1 MAVNNPYAAY
11 QKNKIQTASPAEL
24 TLILYDAAIKFCNV
38 ALRAIEED
46 DVESRH
52 TNIVKAE
59 KIIEEFLATLNYKYE
74 VAKDFEQVYNYIY
87 HLLVEANIHNDAE
100 KLEEALQHLRDMREI
115 WKEIMKQARQM
126 EASHKE

>member
-1 MAVNNPYAAY
+1 M
-11 QKNKIQTASPAEL
+11 
-24 TLILYDAAIKFCNV
+24 
-38 ALRAIEED
+38 
-46 DVESRH
+46 
-52 TNIVKAE
+52 
-59 KIIEEFLATLNYKYE
+59 NYKYE